1 MDKTINKIK
10 IEPKI
15 FQTCIQV
22 KNFSL
27 FDELLDRVDISDWK
41 NQKKLQLLFEFHY
54 QHAVPEQYCTIERYK
69 KVIDVFKINLNGSC
83 WGYTPVTHISSMD
96 NATSKMILD
105 YLLSRPDVDVRKRER
120 RTGLPVYQ
128 AVLYDISRQG
138 EKLDRT
144 LIEKL
149 TKKGGNINDTDKE
162 GKNILQSILEYGS
175 YWSDSISEN
184 LIKYLLFNTVLD
196 LDHKDKAGKTVMD
209 FAEERIKREKEF
221 YDKAVDSY
229 KKNSWYSAPSNDK
242 VEQAIRIRDLI
253 KARIMGG
260 I

>member
-1 MDKTINKIK
+1 METINKIK

-27 FDELLDRVDISDWK
+27 FDELLDRVDVSDWK

-83 WGYTPVTHISSMD
+83 WGYTPVTHLVGMSAS
-96 NATSKMILD
+96 TSKMILN

-120 RTGLPVYQ
+120 RTGLPVYL
-128 AVLYDISRQG
+128 AILFDMGRCDKIDRSLIK
-138 EKLDRT
+138 KL
-144 LIEKL
+144 E
-149 TKKGGNINDTDKE
+149 KKGGNINDTDKN

-175 YWSDSISEN
+175 YWSDSINED
-184 LIKYLLFNTVLD
+184 LVKYLLFNTLLD
-196 LDHKDKAGKTVMD
+196 LSHKDKTGKTVLD
-209 FAEERIKREKEF
+209 FAEERIKREKEY

-229 KKNSWYSAPSNDK
+229 QKNSWYGAPSNDK
-242 VEQAIRIRDLI
+242 VEQSVRIRDLI
-253 KARIMGG
+253 KARMIGG

>member
-1 MDKTINKIK
+1 MDKTTDKIK

-41 NQKKLQLLFEFHY
+41 NQKKLQLLFEFHF

-83 WGYTPVTHISSMD
+83 YGYTPVTHVIGIGTTS
-96 NATSKMILD
+96 SKMILD

-128 AVLYDISRQG
+128 AVLFDIGRRG
-138 EKLDRT
+138 DKINRT
-144 LIEKL
+144 LIGEL
-149 TKKGGNINDTDKE
+149 VKKGGNINDTDKN

-175 YWSDSISEN
+175 YWSDSINED

-196 LDHKDKAGKTVMD
+196 LDHKDKAGKTALD
-209 FAEERIKREKEF
+209 FAEERIKRERER
-221 YDKAVDSY
+221 YDKACIEY
-229 KKNSWYSAPSNDK
+229 QKHSWYSAPSK
-242 VEQAIRIRDLI
+242 EKIEQSVRIRDLI
-253 KARIMGG
+253 KARIIGG

>member
-1 MDKTINKIK
+1 MDKTVSKIK

-54 QHAVPEQYCTIERYK
+54 SHAVPEQYCTIERYK

-83 WGYTPVTHISSMD
+83 QGCTPLTHVIRLGTTE
-96 NATSKMILD
+96 NETILD

-120 RTGLPVYQ
+120 KTGLPVYQ
-128 AVLYDISRQG
+128 AVLYDMSRR
-138 EKLDRT
+138 EKMDKT
-144 LIEKL
+144 LIAKL
-149 TKKGGNINDTDKE
+149 IKKGGDINDTDKD

-175 YWSDSISEN
+175 YWSDSINEN

-221 YDKAVDSY
+221 YNKAVDSY
-229 KKNSWYSAPSNDK
+229 QKNSWYSAPSNEK

-253 KARIMGG
+253 KARIIGG

>member
-1 MDKTINKIK
+1 MDKTTDKIK

-22 KNFSL
+22 KNFAL
-27 FDELLDRVDISDWK
+27 FDELLDRVDMSDWK

-54 QHAVPEQYCTIERYK
+54 KHAVPEQYCTIERYK

-83 WGYTPVTHISSMD
+83 WGYTPLTHIVGRG
-96 NATSKMILD
+96 TSASEMILD

-128 AVLYDISRQG
+128 AVLFDMSKL
-138 EKLDRT
+138 EKIDKT
-144 LIEKL
+144 LIAKL
-149 TKKGGNINDTDKE
+149 IKKGGDINDTDKN
-162 GKNILQSILEYGS
+162 GKNILQSILEHGS
-175 YWSDSISEN
+175 YYWSDSINED
-184 LIKYLLFNTVLD
+184 LIKYLLFDTLLD
-196 LDHKDKAGKTVMD
+196 LSHKDKAGKTVMD
-209 FAEERIKREKEF
+209 FAEERIKREKEY

-229 KKNSWYSAPSNDK
+229 KKNSWYSAPTNEK

-253 KARIMGG
+253 KARIIGG

>member
-1 MDKTINKIK
+1 MDKTTDKIK

-22 KNFSL
+22 KNFAL

-83 WGYTPVTHISSMD
+83 WGYTPVTHIISRGTPVSE
-96 NATSKMILD
+96 MILD
-105 YLLSRPDVDVRKRER
+105 YLLSRPDIDVRKRER

-128 AVLYDISRQG
+128 AILFDMGRRDKMDKSLIA
-138 EKLDRT
+138 KL
-144 LIEKL
+144 I
-149 TKKGGNINDTDKE
+149 KKGGNINDTDKN

-175 YWSDSISEN
+175 YWSD
-184 LIKYLLFNTVLD
+184 LINEDLVKYLLFNTVLD
-196 LDHKDKAGKTVMD
+196 LGHKDKSGKTALD
-209 FAEERIKREKEF
+209 FAEERIKREGER
-221 YDKAVDSY
+221 YDKACVEY
-229 KKNSWYSAPSNDK
+229 QKHSWYSAPSK
-242 VEQAIRIRDLI
+242 EKIEQAIRIRDLI
-253 KARIMGG
+253 KARIIGG